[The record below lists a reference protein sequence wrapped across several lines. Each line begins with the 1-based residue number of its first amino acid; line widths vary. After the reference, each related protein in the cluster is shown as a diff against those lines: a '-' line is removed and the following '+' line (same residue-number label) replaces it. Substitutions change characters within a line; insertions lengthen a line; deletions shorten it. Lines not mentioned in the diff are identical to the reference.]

1 MPEIESLILGA
12 IYSRLI
18 CDKKKEMGNCCPT
31 SDEQQVLNTN
41 QAQSSFTGE
50 GRRLGTGDESKYQQT
65 AFSAAAAAHDDLPEP
80 NYDPKL
86 TDDEREKTR
95 ADRARA
101 AEARLKMNGGKPKR
115 KPSVNSKP
123 LVGPNSKPLMQWTAG

>member
-50 GRRLGTGDESKYQQT
+50 VRRRSLSFLSASSRVLHLQT
-65 AFSAAAAAHDDLPEP
+65 QSVVFFRDAGWGQVM
-80 NYDPKL
+80 NRNINKL
-86 TDDEREKTR
+86 HSPPLRPLT
-95 ADRARA
+95 
-101 AEARLKMNGGKPKR
+101 MIY
-115 KPSVNSKP
+115 PSQITIQS
-123 LVGPNSKPLMQWTAG
+123 